1 MGIYLN
7 PGFNNF
13 NEDKQLINFVD
24 KSMLIATLN
33 KKLNTRDCLICASR
47 PRRFGKTMAANMIA
61 AYYSK
66 GCDSH
71 EVFSDLKIS
80 KDPSF
85 EENINK
91 YNVIKIDMNGIVSS
105 KGSISVVE
113 YLSSEVIYELKETF
127 PNINL
132 PDDISLAT
140 AIKRIYAKTGE
151 KFIFIIDEYDV
162 MVRDEN
168 YTSELKDYIYLLISL
183 FKSGDVNIAIALAYL
198 TGIMPII
205 KDKSQSKLNNF
216 KEYTMLDAEDMAPFM
231 GFTVDEVKALA
242 DKNNM
247 DFEEI
252 KRWYDGY
259 NLNGI
264 ELYSSK
270 SVITAIEKKQC
281 DDYWTQTSSYDAL
294 KDFILMNIEGL
305 KEDVIK
311 MIIGESVL
319 VNPSK
324 FRNTVW
330 NIESKDEVL
339 TCLIHMG
346 YLGFRYISSDR
357 KECFIP
363 NYDINKEWVISI
375 EDSPKYKRVM
385 KYINSSRELL
395 NATWNKEEE
404 NVAEIVEKTHMEVT
418 SNLSYN
424 NEASFQSAIRL
435 AYFYADSYYTI
446 INELPAGKGYADI
459 AFIPYVKD
467 VPAMII
473 ELKKDKTPNS
483 AIDQIKRKE
492 YPEALKEFKENLL
505 LVGISYDSKTKKHT
519 CIIERA

>member
-33 KKLNTRDCLICASR
+33 KKLNTRDCLICSSR

-105 KGSISVVE
+105 KGGMSVVE

-127 PNINL
+127 PNISL
-132 PDDISLAT
+132 PENISLAE
-140 AIKRIYAKTGE
+140 ALLNIYAETGE

-168 YTSELKDYIYLLISL
+168 YTSELKDYMHLLVSL

-205 KDKSQSKLNNF
+205 KDKSQSGLNNF
-216 KEYTMLDAEDMAPFM
+216 TEYTMLDAEDMAPFM

-259 NLNGI
+259 NLNGV
-264 ELYSSK
+264 ELYSPISI
-270 SVITAIEKKQC
+270 ITAIEKKRC
-281 DDYWTQTSSYDAL
+281 SDYWTHTGSYEAVSDYIEL
-294 KDFILMNIEGL
+294 NLNGIKD
-305 KEDVIK
+305 DVIK
-311 MIIGESVL
+311 MMAGENIEVDVSGFNNNLKSFKAKEDVFAYLIHLGYLAYDVYSKTCRIPNTEIKSEWGWIIGFSKKYSKVGEITKLSKKLLEATYNLEGEELSHNISVSAMDTL
-319 VNPSK
+319 GRYSK
-324 FRNTVW
+324 
-330 NIESKDEVL
+330 
-339 TCLIHMG
+339 
-346 YLGFRYISSDR
+346 ISTWT
-357 KECFIP
+357 K
-363 NYDINKEWVISI
+363 NYDSSSI
-375 EDSPKYKRVM
+375 TV
-385 KYINSSRELL
+385 LL
-395 NATWNKEEE
+395 GD
-404 NVAEIVEKTHMEVT
+404 M
-418 SNLSYN
+418 
-424 NEASFQSAIRL
+424 
-435 AYFYADSYYTI
+435 
-446 INELPAGKGYADI
+446 
-459 AFIPYVKD
+459 
-467 VPAMII
+467 
-473 ELKKDKTPNS
+473 
-483 AIDQIKRKE
+483 KE
-492 YPEALKEFKENLL
+492 YKQYSN
-505 LVGISYDSKTKKHT
+505 KTS
-519 CIIERA
+519 

>member
-7 PGFNNF
+7 PGI
-13 NEDKQLINFVD
+13 ELLERAKRAEHYVD

-33 KKLNTRDCLICASR
+33 KKLNTRDCLICSSR

-105 KGSISVVE
+105 KGGMSVVE

-127 PNINL
+127 PNISL
-132 PDDISLAT
+132 PEDISLAE
-140 AIKRIYAKTGE
+140 ALLNIYAETGE

-168 YTSELKDYIYLLISL
+168 YTSELKDYIYLLVSL

-205 KDKSQSKLNNF
+205 KDKSQSGLNNF

-231 GFTVDEVKALA
+231 GFTVDEVKSLA

-259 NLNGI
+259 NLNGV
-264 ELYSSK
+264 ELYSPIS
-270 SVITAIEKKQC
+270 IIRAIEKKRC
-281 DDYWTQTSSYDAL
+281 DDYWTQTGSYEAVSDYIEL
-294 KDFILMNIEGL
+294 NLNGIKD
-305 KEDVIK
+305 DVIK
-311 MIIGESVL
+311 MMAGE
-319 VNPSK
+319 
-324 FRNTVW
+324 
-330 NIESKDEVL
+330 NIEVDVSGFNNNLKSFKTKEDVFIY
-339 TCLIHMG
+339 LIHLG
-346 YLGFRYISSDR
+346 YLAYDVDR
-357 KECFIP
+357 KTCRIP
-363 NYDINKEWVISI
+363 NSEIKNQWANALKRSAKFSNVASI
-375 EDSPKYKRVM
+375 IDVSKKLLDAIYNLEGEAVAKSLEK
-385 KYINSSRELL
+385 SHELL
-395 NATWNKEEE
+395 
-404 NVAEIVEKTHMEVT
+404 T

-424 NEASFQSAIRL
+424 NEQSMQSAIML
-435 AYFYADSYYTI
+435 SYFYAYDYYTI
-446 INELPAGKGYADI
+446 LPEVTTGKGYADI
-459 AFIPYVKD
+459 VMVPFLPNIPALV
-467 VPAMII
+467 I
-473 ELKKDKTPNS
+473 ELKKDKVVGG
-483 AIDQIKRKE
+483 AIEQIKEKD
-492 YPEALKEFKENLL
+492 YPSRLSGYVGNTL

>member
-7 PGFNNF
+7 PSFNNF

-33 KKLNTRDCLICASR
+33 KKLNTRDCLICSSR

-105 KGSISVVE
+105 KGGMSVVE

-127 PNINL
+127 PNISL
-132 PDDISLAT
+132 PEDISLAE
-140 AIKRIYAKTGE
+140 ALLNIYAETGE

-205 KDKSQSKLNNF
+205 KDKSQSGLNNF

-231 GFTVDEVKALA
+231 GFTVDEVKSLA

-259 NLNGI
+259 NLNGV
-264 ELYSSK
+264 ELYSPK
-270 SVITAIEKKQC
+270 SVITAIEKKRC
-281 DDYWTQTSSYDAL
+281 SDYWTQTGSYEAVSDYIEL
-294 KDFILMNIEGL
+294 NLNGIKD
-305 KEDVIK
+305 DVIK
-311 MIIGESVL
+311 MMAGE
-319 VNPSK
+319 
-324 FRNTVW
+324 
-330 NIESKDEVL
+330 NIEVDVSGFNNNLKSFKTKEDVFIY
-339 TCLIHMG
+339 LIHLG
-346 YLGFRYISSDR
+346 YLAYDVDR
-357 KECFIP
+357 KTCRIP
-363 NYDINKEWVISI
+363 NSEIKNQWANALKRSDKFSNVASI
-375 EDSPKYKRVM
+375 IDVSKKLLDAIYNLEGEPVAKSLEK
-385 KYINSSRELL
+385 SHELL
-395 NATWNKEEE
+395 
-404 NVAEIVEKTHMEVT
+404 T

-424 NEASFQSAIRL
+424 NEQSMQSAIML
-435 AYFYADSYYTI
+435 SYFYAYDYYTI
-446 INELPAGKGYADI
+446 LPEVTTGKGYADI
-459 AFIPYVKD
+459 VMVPFLPNIPALV
-467 VPAMII
+467 I
-473 ELKKDKTPNS
+473 ELKKDKVVGG
-483 AIDQIKRKE
+483 AIEQIKEKD
-492 YPEALKEFKENLL
+492 YPSRLSGYVGNTL

>member
-33 KKLNTRDCLICASR
+33 KKLNTRDCLICSSR

-71 EVFSDLKIS
+71 EVFFDLKIS
-80 KDPSF
+80 KDSSF

-105 KGSISVVE
+105 KGSMSVVE

-132 PDDISLAT
+132 PNDISLAT

-151 KFIFIIDEYDV
+151 KFIFVIDEYDV
-162 MVRDEN
+162 IIRDKN
-168 YTSELKDYIYLLISL
+168 YTSELKEYLELLVSL
-183 FKSGDVNIAIALAYL
+183 FKSEDVNAAIALAYL

-205 KDKSQSKLNNF
+205 KDKSQSGLNNF

-231 GFTVDEVKALA
+231 GFTVDEVKSLA

-259 NLNGI
+259 NLNGV
-264 ELYSSK
+264 ELYSPISI
-270 SVITAIEKKQC
+270 ITAIEKKRC
-281 DDYWTQTSSYDAL
+281 SDYWTQTGSYEAVSDYIEL
-294 KDFILMNIEGL
+294 NLNGIKD
-305 KEDVIK
+305 DVIK
-311 MIIGESVL
+311 MMAGE
-319 VNPSK
+319 
-324 FRNTVW
+324 
-330 NIESKDEVL
+330 NIEVDVSGFNNNLKSFKTKEDVFIY
-339 TCLIHMG
+339 LIHLG
-346 YLGFRYISSDR
+346 YLAYDVDR
-357 KECFIP
+357 KTCRIP
-363 NYDINKEWVISI
+363 NSEIKNQWANALKRSAKFSNVASI
-375 EDSPKYKRVM
+375 IDVSKKLLEATYNLEGEAVAKSLEK
-385 KYINSSRELL
+385 SHELL
-395 NATWNKEEE
+395 
-404 NVAEIVEKTHMEVT
+404 T

-424 NEASFQSAIRL
+424 NEQSMQSAIML
-435 AYFYADSYYTI
+435 SYFYAYDYYTI
-446 INELPAGKGYADI
+446 LPEVTTGKGYADI
-459 AFIPYVKD
+459 VMVPFLPNIPALV
-467 VPAMII
+467 I
-473 ELKKDKTPNS
+473 ELKKDKVVGG
-483 AIDQIKRKE
+483 AIEQIKEKD
-492 YPEALKEFKENLL
+492 YPSRLSGYVGNTL

>member
-80 KDPSF
+80 KDASF

-91 YNVIKIDMNGIVSS
+91 YNVIKIDMNGIITR
-105 KGSISVVE
+105 KGDLSVPQYINKV
-113 YLSSEVIYELKETF
+113 VVAELRKEF
-127 PNINL
+127 PQIELTNSL
-132 PDDISLAT
+132 SLAD
-140 AIKRIYAKTGE
+140 ALLNIYAETGE

-168 YTSELKDYIYLLISL
+168 YTSELKDYIYLLILL
-183 FKSGDVNIAIALAYL
+183 FKSDDVNIAIALAYL

-205 KDKSQSKLNNF
+205 RDKSQSGLNNF

-231 GFTVDEVKALA
+231 GFTVDEVKSLA

-259 NLNGI
+259 NLNGV
-264 ELYSSK
+264 ELYSPISI
-270 SVITAIEKKQC
+270 ITAIEKKRC
-281 DDYWTQTSSYDAL
+281 SDYWTHTGSYEAVSDYIEL
-294 KDFILMNIEGL
+294 NLNGIKD
-305 KEDVIK
+305 DVIK
-311 MIIGESVL
+311 MMAGENIEVDVSGFNNNLKSFKIKEDVFTYLIHLGYLAYDVYSKTCRIPNTEIKSEWGWIIGL
-319 VNPSK
+319 SK
-324 FRNTVW
+324 
-330 NIESKDEVL
+330 
-339 TCLIHMG
+339 
-346 YLGFRYISSDR
+346 
-357 KECFIP
+357 
-363 NYDINKEWVISI
+363 
-375 EDSPKYKRVM
+375 KYKKVGEITNLS
-385 KYINSSRELL
+385 KKLLEATYNLEGEAVAKSLEKSHELL
-395 NATWNKEEE
+395 
-404 NVAEIVEKTHMEVT
+404 T

-424 NEASFQSAIRL
+424 NEQSMQSAIML
-435 AYFYADSYYTI
+435 SYFYAYDYYTI
-446 INELPAGKGYADI
+446 LPEVTTGKGYADI
-459 AFIPYVKD
+459 VMVPFVPNIPALV
-467 VPAMII
+467 I
-473 ELKKDKTPNS
+473 ELKKDKVVGG
-483 AIDQIKRKE
+483 AIEQIKKKD
-492 YPEALKEFKENLL
+492 YPSRLRGYVGNTL

>member
-7 PGFNNF
+7 PGI
-13 NEDKQLINFVD
+13 ELLERAKRAEHYVD

-33 KKLNTRDCLICASR
+33 KKLNTRDCLMCSSR

-105 KGSISVVE
+105 KGGMSVVE

-132 PDDISLAT
+132 PDNISLAT
-140 AIKRIYAKTGE
+140 AIKRIFAKTGE
-151 KFIFIIDEYDV
+151 KFIFVIDEYDV

-168 YTSELKDYIYLLISL
+168 YTSELKEYLELLVSL
-183 FKSGDVNIAIALAYL
+183 FKSEDVNIAIALAYL

-205 KDKSQSKLNNF
+205 REKTQSKLNNF

-247 DFEEI
+247 DFKEI

-259 NLNGI
+259 NLNGV
-264 ELYSSK
+264 ELYSPISI
-270 SVITAIEKKQC
+270 ITAIEKKRC
-281 DDYWTQTSSYDAL
+281 DDYWTQTGSYEAVSDYIEL
-294 KDFILMNIEGL
+294 NLNGIKD
-305 KEDVIK
+305 DVIK
-311 MIIGESVL
+311 MMAGENIEVDVSGFNNNLKSFKIKEDVFTYLIHLGYLAYDVYSKTCRIPNAEIKSEWGWIIGF
-319 VNPSK
+319 SK
-324 FRNTVW
+324 
-330 NIESKDEVL
+330 
-339 TCLIHMG
+339 
-346 YLGFRYISSDR
+346 
-357 KECFIP
+357 
-363 NYDINKEWVISI
+363 
-375 EDSPKYKRVM
+375 KYKKVGEITNLS
-385 KYINSSRELL
+385 KKLLEATYNLEGEEVAKSLEKSHELL
-395 NATWNKEEE
+395 
-404 NVAEIVEKTHMEVT
+404 T

-424 NEASFQSAIRL
+424 NEQSMQSAIML
-435 AYFYADSYYTI
+435 SYFYAYDYYTI
-446 INELPAGKGYADI
+446 LPEVTTGKGYADI
-459 AFIPYVKD
+459 VMVPFVPNIPALV
-467 VPAMII
+467 I
-473 ELKKDKTPNS
+473 ELKKDKVVGG
-483 AIDQIKRKE
+483 AIEQIKEKD
-492 YPEALKEFKENLL
+492 YPSRLSGYVGNTL
-505 LVGISYDSKTKKHT
+505 LVGISYDSKTKKHS

>member
-7 PGFNNF
+7 PGIKLL
-13 NEDKQLINFVD
+13 ERAKRAEHYVD
-24 KSMLIATLN
+24 KSMLIVTLN
-33 KKLNTRDCLICASR
+33 KRIDTNDCLICSSR

-71 EVFSDLKIS
+71 EVFSNLKIS

-105 KGSISVVE
+105 KGGMSVVE

-151 KFIFIIDEYDV
+151 KFIFIMDEYDV
-162 MVRDEN
+162 IIRDEN
-168 YTSELKDYIYLLISL
+168 YTQELKDYLELLVSL
-183 FKSGDVNIAIALAYL
+183 FKSEDVNAAIALAYL

-205 KDKSQSKLNNF
+205 REKTQSKLNNF

-247 DFEEI
+247 DFKEI

-259 NLNGI
+259 NLNGV
-264 ELYSSK
+264 ELYSPK
-270 SVITAIEKKQC
+270 SVITAIEKKRC
-281 DDYWTQTSSYDAL
+281 SDYWTQTGSYEAVSDYIEL
-294 KDFILMNIEGL
+294 NLNGIKD
-305 KEDVIK
+305 DVIK
-311 MIIGESVL
+311 MMAGE
-319 VNPSK
+319 
-324 FRNTVW
+324 
-330 NIESKDEVL
+330 NIEVDVSGFNNNLKSFKTKEDVFIY
-339 TCLIHMG
+339 LIHLG
-346 YLGFRYISSDR
+346 YLAYDVDR
-357 KECFIP
+357 KTCRIP
-363 NYDINKEWVISI
+363 NSEIKNQWANALKRSAKFSNVASI
-375 EDSPKYKRVM
+375 IDVSKKLLDATYNLEGEAVAKSLEK
-385 KYINSSRELL
+385 SHELL
-395 NATWNKEEE
+395 
-404 NVAEIVEKTHMEVT
+404 T

-424 NEASFQSAIRL
+424 NEQSMQSAIML
-435 AYFYADSYYTI
+435 SYFYAYDYYTI
-446 INELPAGKGYADI
+446 LPEVTTGKGYADI
-459 AFIPYVKD
+459 VMVPFVPNIPALV
-467 VPAMII
+467 I
-473 ELKKDKTPNS
+473 ELKKDKVVGG
-483 AIDQIKRKE
+483 AIEQIKEKD
-492 YPEALKEFKENLL
+492 YPSRLSGYVGNTL

>member
-7 PGFNNF
+7 PGIKLL
-13 NEDKQLINFVD
+13 ERAKRAEHYVD

-33 KKLNTRDCLICASR
+33 KRIDTNDFLICSSR

-71 EVFSDLKIS
+71 EVFSNLKIS

-105 KGSISVVE
+105 KGGMSVVE

-151 KFIFIIDEYDV
+151 KFIFIMDEYDV
-162 MVRDEN
+162 IIRDEN
-168 YTSELKDYIYLLISL
+168 YTQELKEYLELLVSL
-183 FKSGDVNIAIALAYL
+183 FKSEDVNAAIALAYL

-205 KDKSQSKLNNF
+205 REKTQSKLNNF

-259 NLNGI
+259 NLNGV
-264 ELYSSK
+264 ELYSPK
-270 SVITAIEKKQC
+270 SVITAIEKKRC
-281 DDYWTQTSSYDAL
+281 SDYWTQTGSYEAVSDYIEL
-294 KDFILMNIEGL
+294 NLNGIKD
-305 KEDVIK
+305 DVIK
-311 MIIGESVL
+311 MMAGE
-319 VNPSK
+319 
-324 FRNTVW
+324 
-330 NIESKDEVL
+330 NIEVDVSGFNNNLKSFKTKEDVFIY
-339 TCLIHMG
+339 LIHLG
-346 YLGFRYISSDR
+346 YLAYDVDR
-357 KECFIP
+357 KTCRIP
-363 NYDINKEWVISI
+363 NSEIKNQWANALKRSAKFSNVASI
-375 EDSPKYKRVM
+375 IDVSKKLLEATYNLEGEVVAKSLEK
-385 KYINSSRELL
+385 SHELL
-395 NATWNKEEE
+395 
-404 NVAEIVEKTHMEVT
+404 T

-424 NEASFQSAIRL
+424 NEQSMQSAIML
-435 AYFYADSYYTI
+435 SYFYAYDYYTI
-446 INELPAGKGYADI
+446 LPEVTTGKGYADI
-459 AFIPYVKD
+459 VMVPFVPNIPALV
-467 VPAMII
+467 I
-473 ELKKDKTPNS
+473 ELKKDKVVGG
-483 AIDQIKRKE
+483 AIEQIKEKD
-492 YPEALKEFKENLL
+492 YPSRLSGYVGNTL
-505 LVGISYDSKTKKHT
+505 LVGISYDSKTKKHS